1 MSSTRLMSRVLFRRG
16 LRGRAA
22 AGIPL
27 GIYRFIFFLLLVPLF
42 FLTPQFSLAQDKPLA
57 LGLGVEGNMNTV
69 SSAAAAFGFSATLDL
84 GRFFAGGLRTGYS
97 YNFSN
102 TGTLEMA
109 ALGRWYFLTYDNSR
123 LFAQVELGTDLIFFD
138 GETIPAFLGGLAL
151 GWRLPLG
158 SWYMEPVLRGGYP
171 YIWGLGLGF
180 GRRI

>member
-1 MSSTRLMSRVLFRRG
+1 

-22 AGIPL
+22 AGIPA
-27 GIYRFIFFLLLVPLF
+27 GTCRHFFFLLLVPLF

-57 LGLGVEGNMNTV
+57 LGLGVEGNMNTA
-69 SSAAAAFGFSATLDL
+69 SSAAAAVWFSAALDL
-84 GRFFAGGLRTGYS
+84 GRSFAGGLKTGYS
-97 YNFSN
+97 HNFSN

-109 ALGRWYFLTYDNSR
+109 ALGRWYFLSFDNSR
-123 LFAQVELGTDLIFFD
+123 LFAQLELGADLIFSD

-158 SWYMEPVLRGGYP
+158 SWYLEPALRAGYP